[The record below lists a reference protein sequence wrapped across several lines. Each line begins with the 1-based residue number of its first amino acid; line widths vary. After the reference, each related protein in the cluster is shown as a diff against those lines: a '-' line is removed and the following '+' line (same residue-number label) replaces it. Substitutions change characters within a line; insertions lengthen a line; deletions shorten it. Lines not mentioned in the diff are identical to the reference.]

1 MNDTFACPVGRVP
14 LTERSPRRRLRPV
27 VAYALGATF
36 AGGLVG
42 AATSALG
49 RWVNASLPSPAWLAI
64 VVVAAALSAYAVAL
78 ERQHRVAPLPQA
90 RRQVPRA
97 WREWPNKTRVAA
109 AFGAAI
115 GGGVFTY
122 LHHASAYVLGI
133 ALFLSTEPVVGLATG
148 TIYGGLRGAA
158 LLEAWWR
165 CERSDAMTARAD
177 GRMRTVAA
185 GLAYVALASAAL
197 ASFAAIASAAQGG
210 L

>member
-1 MNDTFACPVGRVP
+1 MNDTFACPVGQGP
-14 LTERSPRRRLRPV
+14 LMERAPRRPIGPV
-27 VAYALGATF
+27 AAYALSAAL

-49 RWVNASLPSPAWLAI
+49 RWVSESLASPGWLAT
-64 VVVAAALSAYAVAL
+64 VVAAMALSAYAVAL
-78 ERQHRVAPLPQA
+78 ERQQRVGPLPQA

-97 WREWPNKTRVAA
+97 WREWRSKSRAAA

-133 ALFLSTEPVVGLATG
+133 ALFLSADPRVGAATG
-148 TIYGGLRGAA
+148 AIYGGMRGAA

-165 CERSDAMTARAD
+165 RERPDAMTVRAD
-177 GRMRTVAA
+177 RRARTAAA
-185 GLAYVALASAAL
+185 GLAYVAPASAVL
-197 ASFAAIASAAQGG
+197 AIVVATASAAQGG